1 MPEDTVV
8 EKKEARFTA
17 NLLNQKFQLSKY
29 NCHCLLFLILQ
40 RYNNYLKSYSMITR
54 TDPVIPSYNSL
65 YKKHM
70 VYLLVTATF
79 LPLWM

>member
-1 MPEDTVV
+1 MPEGIVSR
-8 EKKEARFTA
+8 KKKRLASQRTFSTK
-17 NLLNQKFQLSKY
+17 NF
-29 NCHCLLFLILQ
+29 NCQNIIAILLFLILQ
-40 RYNNYLKSYSMITR
+40 RYNKYLKSYSMITR

-79 LPLWM
+79 EPLWM